1 MADYLEVVYS
11 EKERPYTDYPAE
23 LCRHLFKRFRMA
35 PGMAFLEAG
44 CGRGEF
50 LKGFRD
56 LGLDACGVDISEKAP
71 GLSSGIPVKVS
82 DIEKDGIPYE
92 DDSFDVVYSK
102 SVLEHFRDPERYLGE
117 AKRVL
122 KPGGMLITLVP
133 DWESCHKIYF
143 DDHTHRSPF
152 SVVSLKDIYE
162 MHGFIDIEVFKFRQ
176 LPLVWKY
183 PVLNYLC
190 SVVAPFVPARTKIKA
205 LRWSRELML
214 VGYGIKPGNDG
225 KGD

>member
-23 LCRHLFKRFRMA
+23 LCLHLFKRFRMA

-50 LKGFRD
+50 LRGFRD
-56 LGLDACGVDISEKAP
+56 LGLDARGVDISEKAP
-71 GLSSGIPVKVS
+71 VLNPGIPVKVS
-82 DIEKDGIPYE
+82 DIEKDGIPYD

-102 SVLEHFRDPERYLGE
+102 SVLEHFHDPERYMEE
-117 AKRVL
+117 ANRVL
-122 KPGGMLITLVP
+122 KPGGMLISLVP
-133 DWESCHKIYF
+133 DWESCYKIYF

-152 SVVSLKDIYE
+152 SVVSLRDIYE
-162 MHGFIDIEVFKFRQ
+162 MHGFTDIEVFKFRQ

-190 SVVAPFVPARTKIKA
+190 SVVAPFVPVRTKIKA

>member
-11 EKERPYTDYPAE
+11 EKERPYTGYPAE
-23 LCRHLFKRFRMA
+23 LCLHLFKRFRMA

-56 LGLDACGVDISEKAP
+56 LGLDTRGVDISEKAP
-71 GLSSGIPVKVS
+71 ALNPGIPVKVS
-82 DIEKDGIPYE
+82 DIERDGIPYD

-102 SVLEHFRDPERYLGE
+102 SVLEHFRDPERYIGE
-117 AKRVL
+117 ANRVL

-133 DWESCHKIYF
+133 DWESCYKIYF

-152 SVVSLKDIYE
+152 SVVSLRDIYE
-162 MHGFIDIEVFKFRQ
+162 MHGFADIEVFKFRQ

-183 PVLNYLC
+183 PALNYLC
-190 SVVAPFVPARTKIKA
+190 SAVAPFVPVRTKIKA

-214 VGYGIKPGNDG
+214 VGYGVKPGNDG

>member
-11 EKERPYTDYPAE
+11 EKERPYTDYPTR
-23 LCRHLFKRFRMA
+23 LCLHLFHRFGMA

-50 LKGFRD
+50 LRGFRD
-56 LGLDACGVDISEKAP
+56 LGLDACGVDISPKAP
-71 GLSSGIPVKVS
+71 ALSPGIPVRVS
-82 DIEKDGIPYE
+82 DIEKDGIPY
-92 DDSFDVVYSK
+92 DDNSFDIVYSK
-102 SVLEHFRDPERYLGE
+102 SVLEHFHDPESYVQE
-117 AKRVL
+117 ARRVL
-122 KPGGMLITLVP
+122 RPGGMFITLVP
-133 DWESCHKIYF
+133 DWESCLKIYF
-143 DDHTHRSPF
+143 DDHTHKSPF
-152 SVVSLKDIYE
+152 SLVSLNDIYE
-162 MHGFIDIEVFKFRQ
+162 MHGFVNIEVFKLRQ

-190 SVVAPFVPARTKIKA
+190 RAVAPFVPVRTKVKA

-214 VGYGIKPGNDG
+214 IGYGIKPGNRE